1 MRVLAALA
9 AGAALAGCGGSAAAP
24 ADHVDTATAKVVRR
38 DLVETETVDGTLGYA
53 DERTAPAVPKGV
65 PTWTPPIGA
74 TIATGHR
81 ILQVAGANVYLLDG
95 TTPAYRTLQ
104 PGLSGD
110 DVLQLERD
118 LRALGRDPDRAM
130 KVDGV
135 WDDGTTAAVK
145 RWQDAKDLPETGAI
159 ELGRIVFAPGDRRVA
174 SAAPLTTTST
184 RPLVTVQLD
193 TDKAQLAHSGR
204 PVQVELPSGRRVGGR
219 IAYVGRVA
227 TLPKAKDA
235 EAADATVEV
244 RVTLD
249 GDVPG
254 LDRAPVEVDLERS
267 RRQDVLAVPLTA
279 LLARS
284 GGGFA
289 VEAREGAARR
299 IVPVEPG
306 LFTSGYVEVEGAGL
320 REGMTVSNAA
330 L

>member
-1 MRVLAALA
+1 MKRLALLAVLLT
-9 AGAALAGCGGSAAAP
+9 GCGGASATAP
-24 ADHVDTATAKVVRR
+24 DHVDTATAKVVRQ

-53 DERTAPAVPKGV
+53 DARTVPAKPKGV
-65 PTWTPPIGA
+65 LTWTPPIGA

-81 ILQVAGANVYLLDG
+81 ILQVAGENVYLLDG

-104 PGLSGD
+104 PGLKGD

-118 LRALGRDPDRAM
+118 LRALGRDPDREM
-130 KVDGV
+130 KVDGI

-159 ELGRIVFAPGDRRVA
+159 ELGRIVFAPGDRRIV
-174 SAAPLTTTST
+174 STAPLTTTST

-193 TDKAQLAHSGR
+193 TDKAPLARSGR
-204 PVQVELPSGRRVGGR
+204 PVSVELPSGKRIGGR
-219 IAYVGRVA
+219 VAYVGRVA
-227 TLPKAKDA
+227 TPAKDG
-235 EAADATVEV
+235 DATVEV
-244 RVTLD
+244 RITLD
-249 GDVPG
+249 ADAGE
-254 LDRAPVEVDLERS
+254 LDQAPVDVDLERS
-267 RRQDVLAVPLTA
+267 RRTNVLTVPLTA

-289 VEAREGAARR
+289 VEARDGGARR
-299 IVPVEPG
+299 LVPVKPG
-306 LFTSGYVEVEGAGL
+306 LFTSGSVEIEGSGL

>member
-1 MRVLAALA
+1 MRRLVLLAAV
-9 AGAALAGCGGSAAAP
+9 LAGCGGSAAAP
-24 ADHVDTATAKVVRR
+24 ADHVDTATTKVVRR

-53 DERTAPAVPKGV
+53 DQRTAPAVRKGV

-74 TIATGHR
+74 TIATDHR

-95 TTPAYRTLQ
+95 ITPAYRTLQ

-110 DVLQLERD
+110 DVLRLERD

-130 KVDGV
+130 KVDGI

-159 ELGRIVFAPGDRRVA
+159 ALGRIVFAPGDRRVVA
-174 SAAPLTTTST
+174 AAPLVTTST
-184 RPLVTVQLD
+184 RPLVTVRLD
-193 TDKAQLAHSGR
+193 TDKVELAHSGR
-204 PVQVELPSGRRVGGR
+204 PVRVELPSGQRVGGR

-227 TLPKAKDA
+227 TPAKAGG
-235 EAADATVEV
+235 ATLEV
-244 RVTLD
+244 RITLD
-249 GDVPG
+249 EGVAQ
-254 LDRAPVEVDLERS
+254 LDRAPVDVDLERN
-267 RRQDVLAVPLTA
+267 RRKDVLTVPLTA

-306 LFTSGYVEVEGAGL
+306 LFTSGFVEIEGAGL